1 MVNVYG
7 TPWSSARW
15 WWGRVVVVTVGQ
27 SCIHN
32 NTSPRLLLLPL
43 GGGHRGRTLDRR
55 NLTGKTHDDVLLLPT
70 VEWSLN

>member
-1 MVNVYG
+1 MVQC
-7 TPWSSARW
+7 P
-15 WWGRVVVVTVGQ
+15 VVVGQGVGVGVGQ
-27 SCIHN
+27 HWVYNYTSV
-32 NTSPRLLLLPL
+32 TSPRLLLLLPL